1 MHSVTRILSAL
12 MAASIIGGASLP
24 STAPQV
30 DAVND
35 GAGQQKTA
43 AEKPALET
51 MLFAMI
57 CSDISAGVEAC
68 SEDPAAR
75 NVALTAAQDAYL
87 ADPTEENRSAL
98 QSAVAAAYQAAYDN
112 RIDGIIAAKAGGSV
126 SARDL
131 FERMLDEAYL
141 TRQYEA
147 LTGQPDLY
155 ERMDRMAA
163 FGMCPN
169 DSETPYMAD
178 ESQALYLLLR
188 AYWENPTETNLQ
200 TALGYF
206 SRLYDEALHLQF
218 VHLEGMG
225 LVLDDYI
232 AETTAALEAGA
243 KSGPAE

>member
-1 MHSVTRILSAL
+1 MHGITRILSAL

-24 STAPQV
+24 STAPQT
-30 DAVND
+30 DAVN
-35 GAGQQKTA
+35 GSAGQQQTA

-57 CSDISAGVEAC
+57 CSDISAGAEAQPD
-68 SEDPAAR
+68 DPAAR
-75 NVALTAAQDAYL
+75 NAALTAAQDAYL

-112 RIDGIIAAKAGGSV
+112 RIDGIIAAKAGGS
-126 SARDL
+126 AGAHDL

-141 TRQYEA
+141 TQQYEA

-155 ERMDRMAA
+155 ERMDRMVA

-169 DSETPYMAD
+169 DSDTPYMAD

-188 AYWENPTETNLQ
+188 AYWQNPTETNLQ
-200 TALGYF
+200 AALGYF
-206 SRLYDEALHLQF
+206 SRLYDEALHLQS

-232 AETTAALEAGA
+232 AEMTAALAAGA
-243 KSGPAE
+243 KSRPAK

>member
-1 MHSVTRILSAL
+1 MHGFTRILSAL

-24 STAPQV
+24 STAPQT
-30 DAVND
+30 DAVN
-35 GAGQQKTA
+35 GSAGQQQTA

-57 CSDISAGVEAC
+57 CSDISAGAEAQPD
-68 SEDPAAR
+68 DPAAR
-75 NVALTAAQDAYL
+75 NAALTAAQDAYL

-112 RIDGIIAAKAGGSV
+112 RIGGIIAAKAGGSV

-131 FERMLDEAYL
+131 FERMLDEVYL

-147 LTGQPDLY
+147 LTGQPDPY
-155 ERMDRMAA
+155 ERMDRMVA

-178 ESQALYLLLR
+178 ESRALYLLLR
-188 AYWENPTETNLQ
+188 AYWQNPTETNLQ

-206 SRLYDEALHLQF
+206 SRLYDEALHLQS

-232 AETTAALEAGA
+232 AEATAALAAGA
-243 KSGPAE
+243 KSGFAE

>member
-1 MHSVTRILSAL
+1 MHGITRILSAL

-24 STAPQV
+24 STAPQT
-30 DAVND
+30 DAVN
-35 GAGQQKTA
+35 GSAGQQQTA

-57 CSDISAGVEAC
+57 CSDISAGAEAQPD
-68 SEDPAAR
+68 DPAAR
-75 NVALTAAQDAYL
+75 NAALTAAQDAYL

-112 RIDGIIAAKAGGSV
+112 RIGGIIAAKAGGSV

-131 FERMLDEAYL
+131 FERMLDEAYP
-141 TRQYEA
+141 TRKYEA

-155 ERMDRMAA
+155 ERMDRMVA
-163 FGMCPN
+163 FGMDPN

-178 ESQALYLLLR
+178 ESRVLYLLLR
-188 AYWENPTETNLQ
+188 AYWQNPTEINLQ

-206 SRLYDEALHLQF
+206 SRLYDEALHLQS

-232 AETTAALEAGA
+232 AETTAALAAGA